1 MASVY
6 VGLGSNLGDR
16 RGYLSDAVRMAIE
29 EIPAELVAE
38 SSVLETAAVDYT
50 DQPDFL
56 NQVILI
62 KTEVPPEALLEA
74 LKEIERKLGRVE
86 RFSKG
91 PREIDLDILLYDDLV
106 LNTETL
112 VVPHPEIRNRE
123 FVVKHLVE
131 LNPELRDPVTGG
143 RYSELI
149 S

>member
-6 VGLGSNLGDR
+6 IGLGSNLGDR
-16 RGYLSDAVRMAIE
+16 DGYLSDAVRMIIN

-50 DQPDFL
+50 EQPDFL

-62 KTEVPPEALLEA
+62 KTDLPPEDLLKA
-74 LKEIERKLGRVE
+74 LKKIERKLGRVE

-106 LNTETL
+106 MNTETL
-112 VVPHPEIRNRE
+112 VIPHPEIRNRE
-123 FVVKHLVE
+123 FVIKHLAE
-131 LNPELRDPVTGG
+131 LSPELKDPVRGG

-149 S
+149 P